1 MAKLRDPNSPRGL
14 HKITSKKNSEEYEN
28 TTRLDGA
35 SAPPR
40 ATNGQLLPGQSLNW
54 EGRGLGVKNHLSR
67 AFLEDLKAIWET
79 HGKKMLER
87 LVKKDPRS
95 LVQVM
100 ASLVPKEMVI
110 DETQRVY
117 VMRDTPLTVEEWE
130 IKHAGG
136 SLPIPDV
143 HH

>member
-1 MAKLRDPNSPRGL
+1 
-14 HKITSKKNSEEYEN
+14 
-28 TTRLDGA
+28 
-35 SAPPR
+35 
-40 ATNGQLLPGQSLNW
+40 LLPGSSINPAGKSL
-54 EGRGLGVKNHLSR
+54 GTKNR
-67 AFLEDLKAIWET
+67 IATAFLEDFHGEWKEGGREAIA
-79 HGKKMLER
+79 KLR
-87 LVKKDPRS
+87 KKDPRS
-95 LVQVM
+95 FVYAAL
-100 ASLVPKEMVI
+100 ALVPKEMII